1 MKLNTLKKIKLKLV
15 AFILSNNSYES
26 IEYTVN
32 KIPSIINDFF
42 ISEDS
47 EDKNILKIAKK
58 NNYNLIYNNN
68 LKGYGSNV
76 KNSLKYAFNELKAD
90 YAIEVHGDHA
100 QFDPSATYDAVKYLK
115 EDYDF
120 ISGSRFLKFRE
131 NMKYGYP
138 IERMVPNFFISSIER
153 IILKIPLS
161 DFHQG
166 FKIYSRNFFKKMRL
180 NDMSDDFL
188 FNFETI
194 LLAKKLNLKIAE
206 VPVVAN
212 YNLPHTSHK
221 LFGKN
226 SAFSYQIKTFKL
238 IYKYLKKSEI

>member
-1 MKLNTLKKIKLKLV
+1 
-15 AFILSNNSYES
+15 
-26 IEYTVN
+26 
-32 KIPSIINDFF
+32 
-42 ISEDS
+42 
-47 EDKNILKIAKK
+47 
-58 NNYNLIYNNN
+58 
-68 LKGYGSNV
+68 
-76 KNSLKYAFNELKAD
+76 
-90 YAIEVHGDHA
+90 
-100 QFDPSATYDAVKYLK
+100 
-115 EDYDF
+115 
-120 ISGSRFLKFRE
+120 
-131 NMKYGYP
+131 
-138 IERMVPNFFISSIER
+138 VPNFFISSIER

>member
-1 MKLNTLKKIKLKLV
+1 MTKLKLV
-15 AFILSNNSYES
+15 AFILSNSSYES
-26 IEYTVN
+26 IDYTVS
-32 KIPSIINDFF
+32 KVPHIIDDFF

-47 EDKNILKIAKK
+47 QDENILEIAKK
-58 NNYNLIYNNN
+58 NNYKLIYNNN
-68 LKGYGSNV
+68 LGGYGSNV
-76 KNSLKYAFNELKAD
+76 KNSLRYAFNELNAD

-100 QFDPSATYDAVKYLK
+100 QFDPSATYDALEYLK
-115 EDYDF
+115 NNYDF

-138 IERMVPNFFISSIER
+138 LERMIPNFFISNLER

-166 FKIYSRNFFKKMRL
+166 FKIYSKRFFEKMDL
-180 NDMSDDFL
+180 NYMSDDFL

-194 LLAKKLNLKIAE
+194 LLSKQLNLKIAE

-226 SAFSYQIKTFKL
+226 SAFSYQIRTFKL
-238 IYKYLKKSEI
+238 IYKFLKNGKI

>member
-1 MKLNTLKKIKLKLV
+1 LNIFRKTKLKLV
-15 AFILSNNSYES
+15 AFILSNNSHAS
-26 IEYTVN
+26 IEYTVSKLPN
-32 KIPSIINDFF
+32 IINDFF

-47 EDKNILKIAKK
+47 KDKNILNIANRK
-58 NNYNLIYNNN
+58 NYRLIYNQNIG
-68 LKGYGSNV
+68 GYGSNV
-76 KNSLKYAFNELKAD
+76 KNSLRYAFNELKAD

-100 QFDPSATYDAVKYLK
+100 QFDPSATYDAIEYLK
-115 EDYDF
+115 NDYDF

-131 NMKYGYP
+131 NMRFGYP
-138 IERMVPNFFISSIER
+138 LERMIPNFFISNIER

-166 FKIYSRNFFKKMRL
+166 FKIYSRNFFQKMDL
-180 NDMSDDFL
+180 NYLSNDFL

-194 LLAKKLNLKIAE
+194 LLSKQLKLKIAE

-226 SAFSYQIKTFKL
+226 SAFTYQIKTFKL
-238 IYKYLKKSEI
+238 IYKYLKNGKI

>member
-1 MKLNTLKKIKLKLV
+1 MNILREIKLKLV

-32 KIPSIINDFF
+32 KIPIIIDDFF

-47 EDKNILKIAKK
+47 KDKNILEIAKK
-58 NNYNLIYNNN
+58 NNYKLIYNQN
-68 LKGYGSNV
+68 LGGYGSNV
-76 KNSLKYAFNELKAD
+76 KNSLRYAFNELKAD

-100 QFDPSATYDAVKYLK
+100 QFDPSATYDSLEFLK
-115 EDYDF
+115 NDYDF
-120 ISGSRFLKFRE
+120 ISGSRFLKFKE

-138 IERMVPNFFISSIER
+138 LERMIPNFFISNIER

-166 FKIYSRNFFKKMRL
+166 FKIYSKRFFKEMNL
-180 NDMSDDFL
+180 DYMSDDFL

-194 LLAKKLNLKIAE
+194 LLAKQLNLKIAE
-206 VPVVAN
+206 IPVFAN

-221 LFGKN
+221 LFGRN

-238 IYKYLKKSEI
+238 IYKFLKNGKI

>member
-1 MKLNTLKKIKLKLV
+1 LNILREIKLKLV

-32 KIPSIINDFF
+32 KIPIIIDDFF

-47 EDKNILKIAKK
+47 KDKNILEIAKK
-58 NNYNLIYNNN
+58 NNYKLIYNQN
-68 LKGYGSNV
+68 LGGYGSNV
-76 KNSLKYAFNELKAD
+76 KNSLRYAFNELKAD

-100 QFDPSATYDAVKYLK
+100 QFDPSATYDSLEFLK
-115 EDYDF
+115 NDYDF
-120 ISGSRFLKFRE
+120 ISGSRFLKFKE

-138 IERMVPNFFISSIER
+138 LERMIPNFFISNIER

-166 FKIYSRNFFKKMRL
+166 FKIYSKRFFKEMNL
-180 NDMSDDFL
+180 DYMSDDFL

-194 LLAKKLNLKIAE
+194 LLAKQLNLKIAE
-206 VPVVAN
+206 IPVFAN

-221 LFGKN
+221 LFGRN

-238 IYKYLKKSEI
+238 IYKFLKNGKI

>member
-1 MKLNTLKKIKLKLV
+1 MTKLKLV

-26 IEYTVN
+26 IVYTVS
-32 KIPSIINDFF
+32 KVPHIIDDFF

-47 EDKNILKIAKK
+47 KDENILEIAKK
-58 NNYNLIYNNN
+58 NNYKLIYNNN
-68 LKGYGSNV
+68 LSGYGSNV
-76 KNSLKYAFNELKAD
+76 KNSLRYAFNELNAD

-100 QFDPSATYDAVKYLK
+100 QFDPSATYDALEYLK
-115 EDYDF
+115 NNYDF

-138 IERMVPNFFISSIER
+138 LERMIPNFFISNLER

-166 FKIYSRNFFKKMRL
+166 FKIYSKRFFEKMNL
-180 NDMSDDFL
+180 NYMSNDFL

-194 LLAKKLNLKIAE
+194 LLSKQLNLKIAE

-226 SAFSYQIKTFKL
+226 SAFSYQIRTFKL
-238 IYKYLKKSEI
+238 MYKFFKNGKI